1 MRQFTKDNADWILG
15 ILGLLMG
22 VVLVWGLAWGSLL
35 IVRNMDK
42 TFGDPVE
49 TSPRLEFEINK
60 AKQLDFRGLS
70 G

>member
-1 MRQFTKDNADWILG
+1 MRQFTKDNADLILG
-15 ILGLLMG
+15 SLGVLMG
-22 VVLVWGLAWGSLL
+22 VVLVCGLVWGALL

-42 TFGDPVE
+42 TFGDPVQ
-49 TSPRLEFEINK
+49 TSPRLKFEIDK